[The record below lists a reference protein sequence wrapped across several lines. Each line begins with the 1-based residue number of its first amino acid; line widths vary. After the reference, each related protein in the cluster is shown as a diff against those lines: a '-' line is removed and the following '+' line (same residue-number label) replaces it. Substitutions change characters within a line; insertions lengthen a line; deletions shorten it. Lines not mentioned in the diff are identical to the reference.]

1 MVKGSSVGR
10 GGGAFSRSALV
21 CLCACNDPIPP
32 APYGMLRVPSD
43 EDEEEEG
50 SWEISSDDS
59 ESAAASGEGEAGDGD
74 GDGDGESA
82 ASEET
87 GDVEVSCEIGFSSL
101 VLGENAFDTRVES
114 YGDYACETELTIT
127 VLGGQVCMQ
136 DDLEGGYFYTIESL
150 AFADV
155 EPQSCDDISIGLMEF
170 RIVDVGEGTDVRV
183 PQAGGPMQGQ
193 QAIVILAS
201 AYGSAPGLGDF
212 PPTIPL
218 PFEGLLPEG
227 EVLFEPGQ
235 TTVSFDDPDALI
247 VSGEI
252 DLGLTVQIDF
262 VGFVGSVTLAT

>member
-1 MVKGSSVGR
+1 MVKGSWVGR
-10 GGGAFSRSALV
+10 RGGALSCFALV
-21 CLCACNDPIPP
+21 GLSACSDPIPP
-32 APYGMLRVPSD
+32 APYGMVPVPSADD
-43 EDEEEEG
+43 EDDG
-50 SWEISSDDS
+50 GWEISSDDG
-59 ESAAASGEGEAGDGD
+59 ESAAASGEAEAGD

-87 GDVEVSCEIGFSSL
+87 GEVEVSCEIGFSSL

-150 AFADV
+150 EFADV
-155 EPQSCDDISIGLMEF
+155 EPQSCDDISIGLMDF

-212 PPTIPL
+212 PPTIPV

-235 TTVSFDDPDALI
+235 TTVSFDEPDALI

-252 DLGLTVQIDF
+252 DLGLMVQIDF